1 MKVGDLVKV
10 QMKWGQ
16 PPITGIIIRK
26 WHDRRV
32 WVHEVRNIK
41 SGLATHAR
49 EMDME
54 VISESR

>member
-41 SGLATHAR
+41 SG
-49 EMDME
+49 
-54 VISESR
+54 

>member
-16 PPITGIIIRK
+16 PPITGIIIK
-26 WHDRRV
+26 MWHDRSL
-32 WVHEVRNIK
+32 WIHEVRNIK
-41 SGLATHAR
+41 SGLMTHAT